1 LPNVQLNGQDSTGTP
16 IPNGIHI
23 LLLDSTGFD
32 IVTATVSQPAAGTL
46 CPQGLTFL
54 PLQRIELG
62 QTIPAPPGYANFFA
76 SADGTLLYVVASD
89 SSSVLI
95 YNLVAGAVAGGIE
108 LQGNATPLSADMS
121 VDAGTIVISGSDGM
135 LHEVTTGIGG
145 FDNTPLSFPNL
156 PNYLNA
162 FCSYAPS
169 GVPCT
174 LTTSLAK
181 P

>member
-1 LPNVQLNGQDSTGTP
+1 LNFNPG
-16 IPNGIHI
+16 
-23 LLLDSTGFD
+23 
-32 IVTATVSQPAAGTL
+32 
-46 CPQGLTFL
+46 GLAN
-54 PLQRIELG
+54 PVQRIELG

-76 SADGTLLYVVASD
+76 SPDGTLLYVVASD
-89 SSSVLI
+89 SSSVLV

-121 VDAGTIVISGSDGM
+121 VDGGTIVISGSDGM
-135 LHEVTTGIGG
+135 LHEITTGIGG

-162 FCSYAPS
+162 FCSFTPS
-169 GVPCT
+169 AGPCT